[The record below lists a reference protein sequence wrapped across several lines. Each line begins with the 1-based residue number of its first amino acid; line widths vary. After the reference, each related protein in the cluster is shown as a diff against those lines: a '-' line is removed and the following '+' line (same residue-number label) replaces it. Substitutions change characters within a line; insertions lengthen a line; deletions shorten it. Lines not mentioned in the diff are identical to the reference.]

1 MRPRIEIKE
10 IDNRLQ
16 RAFAKHFW
24 VLMCVLL
31 LLIVILGWRD

>member
-1 MRPRIEIKE
+1 MRPRIDFEPL
-10 IDNRLQ
+10 DNRLQ

-31 LLIVILGWRD
+31 LLIVILDK

>member
-1 MRPRIEIKE
+1 MRPQLEIKE

-24 VLMCVLL
+24 VLMCVLA
-31 LLIVILGWRD
+31 LLIVILDK